1 MNSED
6 NLIQEKPIK
15 QKTQKSACY
24 FLIFI
29 CIFMYVS
36 MMGAKNLYT
45 AEIIEIID
53 AFGSTRAKAS
63 MANTLYYI
71 TYAAVQ
77 IVLFFCF
84 DKLNLKRFL
93 SVTIAISAINIVVT
107 GFVTDMWQIWLL
119 FAVNGCLQAG
129 GYAGIMLIFAKNL
142 PYKYLAGTNRIVS
155 SSGVAANVLSF
166 GFATVSVSFFDW
178 RFGFYVLGGL
188 FVLSV
193 LVFAFSYS
201 GTVKAIKEREKE
213 AETACDNS
221 VPLKAE
227 PEIYADISGK
237 NKKVVFY
244 AVVLVEIFLFN
255 ALHFAVNNWF
265 SDILYNVYNIPKNYS
280 MLITIVV
287 PMVILLGPIISIGYT
302 EKHPDVL
309 RGALLFASVTLIFP
323 LYMIFFYDLNVIAT
337 ILVLLIYLILINGGR
352 IFFSSIMAFRM
363 RKVLNAGSYSAI
375 TNASASVAAGVAP
388 TVVGF
393 IADLG
398 GWGVSFLSLFVIN
411 AVLALSILVAVFIF
425 KKLGIT
431 K

>member
-1 MNSED
+1 
-6 NLIQEKPIK
+6 
-15 QKTQKSACY
+15 
-24 FLIFI
+24 
-29 CIFMYVS
+29 MYVS

-188 FVLSV
+188 FV
-193 LVFAFSYS
+193 F
-201 GTVKAIKEREKE
+201 R
-213 AETACDNS
+213 
-221 VPLKAE
+221 
-227 PEIYADISGK
+227 
-237 NKKVVFY
+237 
-244 AVVLVEIFLFN
+244 
-255 ALHFAVNNWF
+255 
-265 SDILYNVYNIPKNYS
+265 
-280 MLITIVV
+280 
-287 PMVILLGPIISIGYT
+287 
-302 EKHPDVL
+302 
-309 RGALLFASVTLIFP
+309 
-323 LYMIFFYDLNVIAT
+323 
-337 ILVLLIYLILINGGR
+337 NG
-352 IFFSSIMAFRM
+352 
-363 RKVLNAGSYSAI
+363 
-375 TNASASVAAGVAP
+375 
-388 TVVGF
+388 
-393 IADLG
+393 
-398 GWGVSFLSLFVIN
+398 
-411 AVLALSILVAVFIF
+411 
-425 KKLGIT
+425 
-431 K
+431 

>member
-1 MNSED
+1 MNNEE
-6 NLIQEKPIK
+6 NLTQEKPIK
-15 QKTQKSACY
+15 RKTKKSACY
-24 FLIFI
+24 YLIFI

-71 TYAAVQ
+71 TYAAGQV
-77 IVLFFCF
+77 VLFFCF
-84 DKLNLKRFL
+84 DKLNLKRFI
-93 SVTIAISAINIVVT
+93 SVTIAISAINTIIT
-107 GFVTDMWQIWLL
+107 GLVTDMWQIWLL
-119 FAVNGCLQAG
+119 FAINGCLQAS

-142 PYKYLAGTNRIVS
+142 PFKYLAGANRIIS
-155 SSGVAANVLSF
+155 SSSVAANVLSF

-201 GTVKAIKEREKE
+201 GTVKAIKEREE
-213 AETACDNS
+213 AEETACGNA

-227 PEIYADISGK
+227 PELYADIGSK
-237 NKKVVFY
+237 KKKVVFY
-244 AVVLVEIFLFN
+244 TVVLVGIFFFN

-265 SDILYNVYNIPKNYS
+265 SDMYNIPKNYS

-287 PMVILLGPIISIGYT
+287 PMVILLGPIISIGYN
-302 EKHPDVL
+302 EKHSDVL
-309 RGALLFASVTLIFP
+309 RGALLFSSVTLIFP

-337 ILVLLIYLILINGGR
+337 ILVLLLYLILINGGR

-363 RKVLNAGSYSAI
+363 RKVINAGSYSAI

-398 GWGVSFLSLFVIN
+398 GWGVSFLSLFIIN
-411 AVLALSILVAVFIF
+411 AVLALSILVSIFVF